1 MELILYH
8 RHYCP
13 YSKRVRAFIEE
24 NHLESYFEYREVE
37 ESMEALEKLVN
48 LTGGKQTP
56 CLVINGRPKLGDARI
71 IAWIQGNIVDQ
82 NENSLSPF

>member
-24 NHLESYFEYREVE
+24 NHLETNFEYREVE
-37 ESMEALEKLVN
+37 ESMEALERLVN
-48 LTGGKQTP
+48 LTGGQQTP
-56 CLVINGRPKLGDARI
+56 CLVINGRPKLDSDRI
-71 IAWIQGNIVDQ
+71 IQWISGNLLQ
-82 NENSLSPF
+82 QESHL